1 MLAKRA
7 VLNHQT
13 CFEAISIESQAR
25 SPMDGLRRDL
35 VAVVYCFEACA
46 WAWLVA
52 LRTICVPLSRCTFWL
67 VEVINDPC
75 APPAAT
81 EARFSPFRPKTPWL
95 LEVNCP
101 AAFKPPTVPR
111 AAPAAFAVE
120 PTAPFAALPTF
131 AAGLAT
137 DPTAPPAVELT
148 PPSALAPPDLR
159 PDAMLPPAAPPLSP
173 RSSAPA
179 ELDAIVE
186 AVAKA

>member
-1 MLAKRA
+1 M
-7 VLNHQT
+7 
-13 CFEAISIESQAR
+13 ISIESPAR
-25 SPMDGLRRDL
+25 SPIDRWAAPQLG
-35 VAVVYCFEACA
+35 AVVYCFEACA
-46 WAWLVA
+46 GAWLVA
-52 LRTICVPLSRCTFWL
+52 LRTICVPLSRCTFWF

-81 EARFSPFRPKTPWL
+81 EARFSPFRPNTPWL

-101 AAFKPPTVPR
+101 AEFKPPIVPR
-111 AAPAAFAVE
+111 AAPARFAVE
-120 PTAPFAALPTF
+120 LAVPLPALAVELTAPFAALPTF
-131 AAGLAT
+131 VAGLAT

-148 PPSALAPPDLR
+148 PPRELAPPDLR